1 MAPPDDD
8 RHLAM
13 EKLAEHLDQLAAR
26 KKAGENGTA
35 LDGAVEAFAA
45 RVQRLE
51 RELRDLRGMLEG
63 IGAPR
68 R

>member
-1 MAPPDDD
+1 MAGSTSDD
-8 RHLAM
+8 RQEAM
-13 EKLAEHLDQLAAR
+13 RKLAEHLEHLEER
-26 KKAGENGTA
+26 KATDKSTV

-51 RELRDLRGMLEG
+51 RELKDLRGMLEG
-63 IGAPR
+63 MGTR

>member
-1 MAPPDDD
+1 MAGPPSDD
-8 RHLAM
+8 RHEAM
-13 EKLAEHLDQLAAR
+13 NKLAAR
-26 KKAGENGTA
+26 LEQLEERKAEDKGTA

-51 RELRDLRGMLEG
+51 RELKDLRGMLEG
-63 IGAPR
+63 IHGAR